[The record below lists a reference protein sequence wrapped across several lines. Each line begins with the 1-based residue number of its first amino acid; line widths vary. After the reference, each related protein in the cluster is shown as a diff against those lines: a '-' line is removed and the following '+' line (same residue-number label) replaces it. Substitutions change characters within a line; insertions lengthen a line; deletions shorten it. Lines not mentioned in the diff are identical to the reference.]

1 MFLLGLLV
9 FIAVM
14 ILRTG
19 KLFAV
24 IVMSGGYSLASA
36 AIFVNLDAVDVAFTE
51 AAVGAGISTVLFLAA
66 MSFLPAEEKAASN
79 RDSTLTDVY
88 CQHRLRGCQ
97 GCWFLP
103 RLTCQPLAIRMHP
116 PMCMWRRVF
125 ESGMLLHIPN
135 VVTTVLASYRGFDTL
150 GETIVVFTAGLG
162 VLMLLAGATRTRR
175 PDSAQSPVQFTA
187 RGKAKKGGQ
196 NEKQSSISH
205 CCQNLVRANYIV
217 WPLCPIPR

>member
-1 MFLLGLLV
+1 MTSIMIDMFLLSLLG

-24 IVMSGGYSLASA
+24 IVMSGGYSLTSA

-66 MSFLPAEEKAASN
+66 MSFLPAEEKAGSKGQS
-79 RDSTLTDVY
+79 RSLQTLIAGAVCLVTGALLVFAALD
-88 CQHRLRGCQ
+88 
-97 GCWFLP
+97 LP
-103 RLTCQPLAIRMHP
+103 AFGDPNAPAQLHVAPRYLE
-116 PMCMWRRVF
+116 
-125 ESGMLLHIPN
+125 ESGTLLHIPN

-175 PDSAQSPVQFTA
+175 PDVAQSATKSIAVQFKAISKA
-187 RGKAKKGGQ
+187 RGNAEKRVAK
-196 NEKQSSISH
+196 
-205 CCQNLVRANYIV
+205 
-217 WPLCPIPR
+217 

>member
-1 MFLLGLLV
+1 MTSIIIDMFLLSLLV

-24 IVMSGGYSLASA
+24 IVMSGGYSLTSA

-66 MSFLPAEEKAASN
+66 MSFLPAEEKAGSKGQS
-79 RDSTLTDVY
+79 RLLQTLIAGAVCVVSGALLVFAALD
-88 CQHRLRGCQ
+88 
-97 GCWFLP
+97 LP
-103 RLTCQPLAIRMHP
+103 AFGDPNAPAQLHVAPRYLE
-116 PMCMWRRVF
+116 
-125 ESGMLLHIPN
+125 ESGSLLHIPN

-162 VLMLLAGATRTRR
+162 VLLLLAGATRTRR
-175 PDSAQSPVQFTA
+175 PDATQSATKSTAARFEATSKA
-187 RGKAKKGGQ
+187 RGKAEKGVV
-196 NEKQSSISH
+196 K
-205 CCQNLVRANYIV
+205 
-217 WPLCPIPR
+217 